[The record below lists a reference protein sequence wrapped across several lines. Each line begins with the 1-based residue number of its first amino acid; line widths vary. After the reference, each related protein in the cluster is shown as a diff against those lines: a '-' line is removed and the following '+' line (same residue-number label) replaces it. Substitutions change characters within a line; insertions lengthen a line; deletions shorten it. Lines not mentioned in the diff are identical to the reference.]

1 MRKQLIIIGLG
12 LTLAACQ
19 PSTSEVS
26 ADFRIPKGLED
37 CSFYEMSPS
46 GLRRTVMVVRCPQSD
61 TSTQQTKSCGKGCY
75 RNVQSSVTESE
86 APPL

>member
-1 MRKQLIIIGLG
+1 MHKQLIIALVGLAV
-12 LTLAACQ
+12 AACQ
-19 PSTSEVS
+19 PSTKEVS

-46 GLRRTVMVVRCPQSD
+46 GLKATVMVVRCPQSD
-61 TSTQQTKSCGKGCY
+61 TATQQTKSCGKGCS

>member
-1 MRKQLIIIGLG
+1 MRKQLIIIGFG

-46 GLRRTVMVVRCPQSD
+46 GLRGTVMVVRCPQSD
-61 TSTQQTKSCGKGCY
+61 TSTQQTKSCGKGCS